1 MIDLIQAAD
10 DCRQLLR
17 RFQAIEAVATA
28 LDAVG
33 SLVQAEK
40 EAKDSLQALNAEVE
54 LAKGELSATKLSN
67 KKLLESLKNKQD
79 AEIAI
84 HTDLMEKSLEG
95 ARKQTELIM
104 TDALEKQQIAQDV
117 VNKLQGAAL
126 VLSEQN
132 KSATEALATLKA
144 NVAKVQA
151 QANKLLGG

>member
-84 HTDLMEKSLEG
+84 HTELMEKSLEG